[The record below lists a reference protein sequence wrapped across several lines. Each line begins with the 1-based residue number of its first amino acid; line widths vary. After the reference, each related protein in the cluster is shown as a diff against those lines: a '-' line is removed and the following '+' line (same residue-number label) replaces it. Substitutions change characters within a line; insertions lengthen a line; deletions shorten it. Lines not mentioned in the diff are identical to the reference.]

1 MEHIPC
7 ALCGAEESPVLFTK
21 WNLHIVRCSRCGL
34 AYVNPRQFAVED
46 DSYFRGAYLST
57 MEQDGDMRDGVRHLY
72 GRIADH
78 LETLLRPARLLDVGC
93 AMGHFMAFAR
103 GRGWSVHGIECSAFA
118 AAYGRERWGLPVQTA
133 CDLRQAHLPAGFFDA
148 CVMIEVIEHLPNP
161 MDVVREVFRLLKP
174 GGVLYVTT
182 PNFASYQ
189 ALLQREQWNAVVP
202 TGHLYYLTAPT
213 LAAMAR
219 AAGFQEV
226 LDLTEADSFDAAL
239 GRIPAHE
246 QPSGPGLDALR
257 AQCLSEEGARL
268 VNGRAEGLVLCA
280 AKPLSGPEPLAAS
293 RRWTA
298 PLPNLEGRL
307 VTGSGTSDDDRKVYW
322 IESGKKH
329 WITSAAWLESRGR
342 SLAET
347 IQVDSRLLASLI
359 SGQPLG

>member
-1 MEHIPC
+1 M
-7 ALCGAEESPVLFTK
+7 LF
-21 WNLHIVRCSRCGL
+21 RS
-34 AYVNPRQFAVED
+34 
-46 DSYFRGAYLST
+46 
-57 MEQDGDMRDGVRHLY
+57 
-72 GRIADH
+72 
-78 LETLLRPARLLDVGC
+78 
-93 AMGHFMAFAR
+93 
-103 GRGWSVHGIECSAFA
+103 
-118 AAYGRERWGLPVQTA
+118 
-133 CDLRQAHLPAGFFDA
+133 
-148 CVMIEVIEHLPNP
+148 
-161 MDVVREVFRLLKP
+161 
-174 GGVLYVTT
+174 
-182 PNFASYQ
+182 
-189 ALLQREQWNAVVP
+189 
-202 TGHLYYLTAPT
+202 
-213 LAAMAR
+213 
-219 AAGFQEV
+219 
-226 LDLTEADSFDAAL
+226 
-239 GRIPAHE
+239 
-246 QPSGPGLDALR
+246 LDALR